1 MSDPSTL
8 FAQAERVFSL
18 VVCLPSPRRTP
29 FSKTIHES
37 GIRDHN
43 RPQHANILATT
54 VVIGVC
60 RATEVV
66 GPKGIERNMP
76 GTRNL
81 QAEIGKKQPFEQPS
95 AEAFLN
101 IMRTAS
107 LLSGEFEHLF
117 KAHGLTTAMYNAMR
131 ILRGAGERGR
141 MCHEIGEQ
149 MISRVPDVT
158 RLVDRLEKLGL
169 AQRARCGEDRRVIHV
184 TISAKGLE
192 ALAMLDEPVRAL
204 HERQMGHMSAADL
217 ARLSELLVA
226 ARERV
231 GDADSATRSSASPE

>member
-1 MSDPSTL
+1 MNG
-8 FAQAERVFSL
+8 A
-18 VVCLPSPRRTP
+18 
-29 FSKTIHES
+29 
-37 GIRDHN
+37 
-43 RPQHANILATT
+43 
-54 VVIGVC
+54 
-60 RATEVV
+60 
-66 GPKGIERNMP
+66 
-76 GTRNL
+76 RNL
-81 QAEIGKKQPFEQPS
+81 QTEIGKRRPFEQPA

-158 RLVDRLEKLGL
+158 RLVDRLEKLGF

-192 ALAMLDEPVRAL
+192 ALAVLDEPVRLL
-204 HERQMGHMSAADL
+204 HEKQMGHMSAAEL

-226 ARERV
+226 ARERI
-231 GDADSATRSSASPE
+231 GGEGGSSGGAATLR